1 MKRNILLFT
10 LLCYISTA
18 QLQTISN
25 GDRDRSMRF
34 CFYNMENMFDCEND
48 SNTNDDTY
56 TPEGMH
62 HWTYYRYKQKQNN
75 IAKVLIA
82 MGGWSAPDIVGV
94 CEVENR
100 KVLNDLISN
109 TPLKACGY
117 GVVHYE
123 SPDARGIDVALLY
136 RKDKFKVIDND
147 SIQIVYPGDSISTTR
162 NILYVQGVAAGATDT
177 LHIFVCHWPSRF
189 GGYAQ
194 TMAKR
199 NYTAQVLRAHVDAII
214 AANASAKVICCGDFN
229 DYPDNES
236 VSEVLRARSPKY
248 AQNDDYIHLLYPY
261 FNQNNVGTHKYQGW
275 WGILDHLVVNKGL
288 YEATS
293 GYRVEQQGH
302 IFSMDF
308 MLEKDDANMGLK
320 PYRTYVGMK
329 YNGGFS
335 DHLPVYVDISY

>member
-1 MKRNILLFT
+1 MKRNILFIA
-10 LLCYISTA
+10 LLCYVSVA
-18 QLQTISN
+18 HLQTISGGARKN
-25 GDRDRSMRF
+25 SLRF

-48 SNTNDDTY
+48 SITNDDTY

-62 HWTYYRYKQKQNN
+62 HWTYYKYKQKQNN

-82 MGGWSAPDIVGV
+82 MGEWGAPDIVGM

-100 KVLNDLISN
+100 RVLNDLVRF
-109 TPLKACGY
+109 TPLHAYQY
-117 GVVHYE
+117 GVVHYD

-136 RKDKFKVIDND
+136 RKDRFRVIYEDT
-147 SIQIVYPGDSISTTR
+147 IHIVYPGDSVSTTR
-162 NILYVQGVAAGATDT
+162 NILYVKGLVPGVADT
-177 LHIFVCHWPSRF
+177 LHIFVCHWPSRY

-194 TMAKR
+194 TVLKR
-199 NYTAQVLRAHVDAII
+199 NYTAQVLREHVDAII
-214 AANASAKVICCGDFN
+214 AANEAAKVICCGDFN

-236 VSEVLRARSPKY
+236 VSEVLRARSPQY

-275 WGILDHLVVNKGL
+275 WGILDHLVVNRAF
-288 YEATS
+288 YEAES
-293 GYRVEQQGH
+293 GYIIERQGY
-302 IFSMDF
+302 IYSKDF
-308 MLEKDDANMGLK
+308 MLEKDETNMGYK